1 MKWRGKR
8 QGGNIEDRRG
18 MKSTGGRLAVGGG
31 VIGIVI
37 LLFQI
42 FGGETGRQIAPVL
55 DQINQ
60 QYSQTSSRQV
70 ENRELTQEEK
80 DIYKFV
86 DVILT
91 STDETWSKIFQQY
104 NLGNYKRPTLVL
116 FSGSTQSACGGASAA
131 SGPFYCPADQ
141 KLYIDM
147 DFFKVLTSKFGAKGG
162 DFAVAYVI
170 AHEVGHHV
178 QTLLGTSQKVAK
190 IQRSE
195 SKAVGNKYSVA
206 LELQADFYAGVW
218 AHFSQEYLELDR
230 SDIEEALDAARA
242 VGDDAIQKRMQGHV
256 VPESFTH
263 GSSQK
268 RMKWFMRGFKTGDIK
283 QGTTFSEEL

>member
-1 MKWRGKR
+1 MV
-8 QGGNIEDRRG
+8 
-18 MKSTGGRLAVGGG
+18 LGGG
-31 VIGIVI
+31 VIGIII
-37 LLFQI
+37 LLLQF
-42 FGGETGRQIAPVL
+42 FGGDTGRQIAPVL
-55 DQINQ
+55 EQINQ
-60 QYSQTSSRQV
+60 QYSQTNSPQT

-91 STDETWSKIFQQY
+91 STDETWSKIFQKY

-116 FSGSTQSACGGASAA
+116 FSGTTHSACGGASSA

-178 QTLLGTSQKVAK
+178 QTLLGTSQKVTK

-242 VGDDAIQKRMQGHV
+242 VGDDAIQKRTQGHV